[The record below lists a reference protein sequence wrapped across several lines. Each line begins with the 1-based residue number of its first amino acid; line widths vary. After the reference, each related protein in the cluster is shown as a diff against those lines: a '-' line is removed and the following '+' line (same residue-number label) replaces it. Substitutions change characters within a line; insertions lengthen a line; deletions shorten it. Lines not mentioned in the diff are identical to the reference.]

1 VEAKLIFNGHRISS
15 LTEWEERKMAVHL
28 IDEPR
33 LVQAA
38 KSGDDEAFRILF
50 NHYYPNV
57 FRVVVR
63 ITRNNEDAE
72 DALQEA
78 LLKAYCNLKQFQGHS
93 QFYTW
98 LVRITMNEALMNLR
112 KRRYTQVPLE
122 EVVETEKGTVR
133 REFED
138 RSNDPERR
146 YAEQELRETLA
157 QALESLSPR
166 LCAAF
171 VLRNVEEM
179 SMRETAAV
187 LGLSAS
193 AVKSRV
199 VRARSRLRKR
209 LRKTLWAQS
218 PGRPASQQQV
228 RRAPVKHLTATPQS
242 SPLVADAAA

>member
-1 VEAKLIFNGHRISS
+1 
-15 LTEWEERKMAVHL
+15 MAIHL
-28 IDEPR
+28 INEPE
-33 LVQAA
+33 LVLAA
-38 KSGDDEAFRILF
+38 KSGDDEAFRILC
-50 NHYYPNV
+50 NHYYPNI
-57 FRVVVR
+57 FRLVVR
-63 ITRNNEDAE
+63 MTRNSEDAE
-72 DALQEA
+72 DVLQEA
-78 LLKAYCNLKQFQGHS
+78 LLKAYCHLREFRGNS

-112 KRRYTQVPLE
+112 KRRYTAVPLQ
-122 EVVETEKGTVR
+122 EVVETEKGAVR
-133 REFED
+133 RELED
-138 RSNDPERR
+138 RTNDPERY

-157 QALESLSPR
+157 QALKGLSPR

-209 LRKTLWAQS
+209 LRKMFLARAASRPESQEHA
-218 PGRPASQQQV
+218 GRASVQ
-228 RRAPVKHLTATPQS
+228 RL
-242 SPLVADAAA
+242 AAGARTTTVIHQCRSMRSEEGGK

>member
-1 VEAKLIFNGHRISS
+1 
-15 LTEWEERKMAVHL
+15 MAVHL

-33 LVQAA
+33 LVVAA

-57 FRVVVR
+57 FRLAVR

-72 DALQEA
+72 DVLQEA
-78 LLKAYCNLKQFQGHS
+78 SLKAYCNLKQFRGHS

-112 KRRYTQVPLE
+112 KRRYAQVPLE
-122 EVVETEKGTVR
+122 EVVESERGAIR
-133 REFED
+133 RELED
-138 RSNDPERR
+138 QRNDPETY
-146 YAEQELRETLA
+146 YAEQELREILA
-157 QALESLSPR
+157 QALASLSPR
-166 LCAAF
+166 LCTAF

-179 SMRETAAV
+179 SMREIAAT

-209 LRKTLWAQS
+209 LRKMFLARAEPFHTL
-218 PGRPASQQQV
+218 P
-228 RRAPVKHLTATPQS
+228 ATPRAGS
-242 SPLVADAAA
+242 VLTRKFSVAS